1 MKEPNIRFQEFN
13 DEWEVQSF
21 GTYIKECNELT
32 SDKEKYPLYSLTI
45 EEGVV
50 PKPERYEREHLIT
63 KKGDSYKI
71 VPPNAFVYNPMN
83 LRFGALKVNHE
94 DFPVCVSGYYDVFFM
109 GNKET
114 LKFWE
119 NYLLADRMLN
129 YYYSIATGSLIEKL
143 RVHFSQFVNIK
154 KPLPSLAEQKKM
166 SSLFKSI
173 DSVISAIESEVTLWE
188 EKKKGVMQKIFSQEV
203 RFKKEDGSKYPEW
216 EEKTFAD
223 VFDFLEYG
231 MNTAATDYDGVNK
244 YIRITDIDDDSH
256 RYLTNNVVS
265 PSGELNNKYLVNEN
279 DILFARTG
287 ASTGKSYL
295 YRQED
300 GKLYFAGFLIRG
312 HVKSNFNPYFIFV
325 QTLTEQYDKWVRVMS
340 IRSGQAGINATEY
353 ASFKFMCPCIEE
365 QYKIAELLSTVDE
378 VIQVKKQKLETWK
391 NIKKGLLQQMFV

>member
-1 MKEPNIRFQEFN
+1 MYICFSLKDTKQSDFIVKYFDSQKWYKGVYAICAEGARNHGLLNVSVN
-13 DEWEVQSF
+13 DFFSME
-21 GTYIKECNELT
+21 ICLPK
-32 SDKEKYPLYSLTI
+32 DKE
-45 EEGVV
+45 EE
-50 PKPERYEREHLIT
+50 
-63 KKGDSYKI
+63 KKI
-71 VPPNAFVYNPMN
+71 
-83 LRFGALKVNHE
+83 LE
-94 DFPVCVSGYYDVFFM
+94 
-109 GNKET
+109 
-114 LKFWE
+114 
-119 NYLLADRMLN
+119 
-129 YYYSIATGSLIEKL
+129 
-143 RVHFSQFVNIK
+143 
-154 KPLPSLAEQKKM
+154 
-166 SSLFKSI
+166 LFASI
-173 DSVISAIESEVTLWE
+173 DNVISAMESEVTLWE
-188 EKKKGVMQKIFSQEV
+188 EKKKGVIQRIFSQEV
-203 RFKKEDGSKYPEW
+203 RFKKENGSEYPEW

-223 VFDFLEYG
+223 VFEFLEYG
-231 MNTAATDYDGVNK
+231 MNTAAADYDGVNK